1 MEGKGRDEVATEPPF
16 QVVRKAGAGPEFRLF
31 RKIRR
36 TWKKIRHLLLGE
48 VYKVCQTVASLPL
61 RSTELFVYPEH
72 ARRRQ
77 TDAKVHGARER
88 VTDTDL
94 RLTVNGGAGRTL
106 LGLLAEAVGA
116 SGRIYLWEE
125 SSARHGEGR
134 GNCDCDSHVLL
145 SRRSTSMC
153 FLPNMMQMP
162 YAG

>member
-1 MEGKGRDEVATEPPF
+1 M
-16 QVVRKAGAGPEFRLF
+16 
-31 RKIRR
+31 
-36 TWKKIRHLLLGE
+36 
-48 VYKVCQTVASLPL
+48 CQTVASLPL

-116 SGRIYLWEE
+116 SGRIYL
-125 SSARHGEGR
+125 
-134 GNCDCDSHVLL
+134 
-145 SRRSTSMC
+145 
-153 FLPNMMQMP
+153 
-162 YAG
+162 